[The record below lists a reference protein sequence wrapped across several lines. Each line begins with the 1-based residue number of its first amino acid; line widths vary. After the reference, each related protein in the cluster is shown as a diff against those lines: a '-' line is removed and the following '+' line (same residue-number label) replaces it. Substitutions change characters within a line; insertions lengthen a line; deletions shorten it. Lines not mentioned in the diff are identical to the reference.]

1 MILRQPY
8 DIVLYF
14 ICHWMQLCTQQAIDF
29 SMIYNG
35 LIYGI
40 LGKITFEYTYSYICY
55 GLLCITFN
63 IWFNVFGKRAT
74 FHCSTLSFIQSIS
87 ELKSHFERNF
97 GVCAC
102 FFLLI
107 IVYRI
112 QKGWDTT
119 ANYALNRIAS
129 YVHHSFAHVYMKCIR
144 LRYTAL
150 LLMVPLPLLPLPLL
164 LLLLWTTAVSLDVMK
179 VCSVRCRSCV
189 STSRTIFLLLCLYLR
204 WQYIAPRR

>member
-1 MILRQPY
+1 MVCCVLRSIF
-8 DIVLYF
+8 DS
-14 ICHWMQLCTQQAIDF
+14 MSSENEQLFTVRRCLLFNPFLNWKVI
-29 SMIYNG
+29 SK
-35 LIYGI
+35 GI
-40 LGKITFEYTYSYICY
+40 L
-55 GLLCITFN
+55 
-63 IWFNVFGKRAT
+63 
-74 FHCSTLSFIQSIS
+74 
-87 ELKSHFERNF
+87 
-97 GVCAC
+97 VCVRV

-129 YVHHSFAHVYMKCIR
+129 YVHHSFTHVYMKCIR

-150 LLMVPLPLLPLPLL
+150 LLMVPLPLLPLLL
-164 LLLLWTTAVSLDVMK
+164 LLLRTTAVLLDVMK

-204 WQYIAPRR
+204 WRYIAPRR